1 MKNDGRP
8 FEAVI
13 AAAGA
18 SSRMGEWKLL
28 LPCRGATVVEST
40 VADALG
46 AGLEA
51 IVVAGHRAD
60 ELEALFG
67 GRALVRVV
75 RNPTWED
82 GMASSMLAGLRA
94 ARGAWVFLMLA
105 DLPFAGSDPYR
116 LLADERARRFEA
128 GLPEAP
134 LAAAFRGTKGHP
146 VLVPRLAA
154 LEAAERAAFG
164 AAGGTGGGDGGSLRE
179 AFRALGG
186 LVPVETGIE
195 GVLLDLDTPEDRAR
209 LLGGRE

>member
-1 MKNDGRP
+1 M
-8 FEAVI
+8 I

-28 LPCRGATVVEST
+28 LPCRGATVLEIT
-40 VADALG
+40 VRNVLD

-51 IVVAGHRAD
+51 IVVAGYRAD
-60 ELEALFG
+60 ELEALLG

-75 RNPTWED
+75 RNPEWET

-94 ARGAWVFLMLA
+94 ARGASIFLMLA

-116 LLADERARRFEA
+116 LLADERARRLEA

-134 LAAAFRGTKGHP
+134 LAAAFRGKKGHP

-154 LEAAERAAFG
+154 LEAAARAAGPAG
-164 AAGGTGGGDGGSLRE
+164 AAGGDGGSLRE
-179 AFRALGG
+179 AFRSLGG
-186 LVPVETGIE
+186 LLPVETGCE
-195 GVLLDLDTPEDRAR
+195 GVILDLDTPHDRAR
-209 LLGGRE
+209 LLGDAPGRTAPKLR